1 MSFVI
6 VISEKILIKFF
17 FPGSINPQNEFAK
30 KGLDRLEKQMKVLSS
45 PIFYACFDSELSQ
58 TRLYFWVYLD
68 ERLDFEIVQKAIE
81 ISVFILFFCLCMHV
95 HFGGVIVAT

>member
-6 VISEKILIKFF
+6 VISEKILINFF

-45 PIFYACFDSELSQ
+45 PIFLYMCFDSELSQ
-58 TRLYFWVYLD
+58 TRL
-68 ERLDFEIVQKAIE
+68 
-81 ISVFILFFCLCMHV
+81 
-95 HFGGVIVAT
+95 